1 MKKHLGTP
9 QQQLE
14 AEKTAL
20 RKRLCTEHDLPETA
34 SDAEIFGSMVAKIDG
49 LLNELDEDRPVS
61 IAGPEPSPRENLL
74 VTFLK
79 QVDQGLDVFEEEGET
94 DNHKFDVTG
103 LPINSPESTIRR
115 VLERINEVFGCHS
128 PRLMRALL
136 APEPKDKKL
145 LS

>member
-1 MKKHLGTP
+1 MKKLLGTT

-34 SDAEIFGSMVAKIDG
+34 TDAEIFGSMVAKIDR
-49 LLNELDEDRPVS
+49 LLNELDSDRPAS
-61 IAGPEPSPRENLL
+61 MAGPKPSAKENLL

-79 QVDQGLDVFEEEGET
+79 QVDQGLEVFEEEEET
-94 DNHKFDVTG
+94 DGHKFDVTG

-115 VLERINEVFGCHS
+115 VLERINEVFGRHT
-128 PRLMRALL
+128 PRLMRALV
-136 APEPKDKKL
+136 APEPKEKKL